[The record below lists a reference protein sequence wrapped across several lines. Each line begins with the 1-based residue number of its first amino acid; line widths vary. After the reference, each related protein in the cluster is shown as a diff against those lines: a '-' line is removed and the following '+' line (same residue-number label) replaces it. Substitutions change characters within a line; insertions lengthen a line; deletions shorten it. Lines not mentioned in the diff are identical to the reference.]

1 MSNWYELA
9 RCKGKTELFFA
20 PFGEREQARNERV
33 SKALALCGV
42 CPVRQQCADA
52 KGDSEGIWGGVI

>member
-1 MSNWYELA
+1 MWQEA
-9 RCKGKTELFFA
+9 RCKGKTDRVFA
-20 PFGEREQARNERV
+20 PHGEREQARNERV

-52 KGDSEGIWGGVI
+52 KGENEGIWGGVA

>member
-1 MSNWYELA
+1 MWQLA

-20 PFGEREQARNERV
+20 PFGEREPARLVREAE
-33 SKALALCGV
+33 ALALCAT

-52 KGDSEGIWGGVI
+52 KGDNEGIWGGVI